1 MRHTHIAWVR
11 IQFPGYRI
19 EQGAGWGNP
28 EREGSD
34 ILNGRTP
41 QNWRFSLDFSP
52 NFGKILENLWYSAFK
67 FSRILPTLRPQILWE
82 YKCVKFSKYDSIY
95 LYTSIL
101 HAY

>member
-1 MRHTHIAWVR
+1 MRHTLVAWEH

-41 QNWRFSLDFSP
+41 QNWRFLLDLSL
-52 NFGKILENLWYSAFK
+52 NFGKIREKLWYSAFK

-82 YKCVKFSKYDSIY
+82 YKCVKLSKYDSIY